1 MRTSCKS
8 ASTGSLKQRGISPLC
23 ISSYCFK
30 LMTKR
35 KAKFFQGSKCQ
46 MKSHIGNVC
55 LRLLQITRRLE
66 VVFVAI
72 SAKTLTHDSS
82 RTRLSAF
89 QSQTSFAKACDRIKE
104 RELNAADEFPS
115 NLMHL
120 MTPKTRS

>member
-1 MRTSCKS
+1 
-8 ASTGSLKQRGISPLC
+8 
-23 ISSYCFK
+23 
-30 LMTKR
+30 
-35 KAKFFQGSKCQ
+35 

-89 QSQTSFAKACDRIKE
+89 QSQTSFAKSETDMAGWSTYI
-104 RELNAADEFPS
+104 ELDHKS
-115 NLMHL
+115 L
-120 MTPKTRS
+120 